1 MNTKFEIQKAP
12 RAFRTISEVAGEIG
26 LEPYVIRFWESQF
39 KQIRPMRRKGGRR
52 YYRPADID
60 FLKGL
65 KALLHGENLTIK
77 KVKETIIK
85 KGKKFIVGWPHEK
98 IADPSSTIEKRI
110 LQIKLSYAGEKTI
123 YINSFPSQE
132 EKLKINTLLESLS
145 ELKKQLLARTNF

>member
-85 KGKKFIVGWPHEK
+85 KGKKFIVGRPNEK
-98 IADPSSTIEKRI
+98 IAEPASRIEKRK
-110 LQIKLSYAGEKTI
+110 LQIKFSYAEEKTI

>member
-12 RAFRTISEVAGEIG
+12 RAFRTISEVAGELA

-65 KALLHGENLTIK
+65 KALLHGKNLTIK

-85 KGKKFIVGWPHEK
+85 KGKKFIVDWPNEK
-98 IADPSSTIEKRI
+98 IAEPFSGIEKRK

-123 YINSFPSQE
+123 YINTIPSEE

-145 ELKKQLLARTNF
+145 ELKEQILARTNF